1 MARRFLSPAPLTWF
15 TIENLVQEVFWLI
28 LFIILAPILGPRP
41 YGLFSIV
48 MVFIGVSEF
57 LLLESMAEALIT
69 VDHLDQKHTS
79 TVNLCN
85 GLISISGA
93 LAIAVL
99 APLIAYVYND
109 MEIKSLLWAL
119 IPLPVLSSL
128 MATPVAMLRRSLR
141 FKRLAIRSILGLAVG
156 GSIGVAFGIA
166 GAGVW
171 ALVFQI
177 LAQRVCE
184 FVILWHSFPSH
195 LRFGWSR
202 KHFREMRPIAV
213 NVFAS
218 RIMAFAGGQIPRVV
232 IGYDLGAA
240 QLGLFILATRVLG
253 AIIQLTIVPRK
264 IVGRVQ
270 LRLLKPGSPA
280 FDAAFRSMVL
290 EVSMLCFPLILGTAI
305 LTPDL
310 FATWLGSRWQGG
322 ELPTQLIVL
331 SGIPMMFFYC
341 SSAGLMASKRS
352 GFEAWV
358 NMAQSL
364 TLSVT
369 VVLVAPFGLILTCMA
384 LLVQPIALLPLPL
397 YLLRLYSGMSAKAIL
412 LASLAPLCGA
422 ALMAGMVYGARPLLL
437 HSLSLPEIPALL
449 LLVGLGAATYVLF
462 LQIFTPQQF
471 KQLLIR
477 LFVA

>member
-1 MARRFLSPAPLTWF
+1 MARQFISPAPLAWF
-15 TIENLVQEVFWLI
+15 TIENLVQQVFWLI

-48 MVFIGVSEF
+48 MAFIGVGEF
-57 LLLESMAEALIT
+57 VLLEGMAEALIT

-79 TVNLCN
+79 TANLCN
-85 GLISISGA
+85 GLIAVSQA

-99 APLIAYVYND
+99 APLIAYIYND
-109 MEIKSLLWAL
+109 IEIRSLLWAL

-128 MATPVAMLRRSLR
+128 MATPVAILRRSMR
-141 FKRLAIRSILGLAVG
+141 FKRLAVRSIIALTVG
-156 GSIGVAFGIA
+156 GLIGVVLGIA

-177 LAQRVCE
+177 LTQRVCE
-184 FVILWHSFPSH
+184 FVILWLAVPSH

-202 KHFREMRPIAV
+202 EHFREMKPIAA

-218 RIMAFAGGQIPRVV
+218 RIMAIAGGQIPRVV

-240 QLGLFILATRVLG
+240 QLGLYTLATRVLD
-253 AIIQLTIVPRK
+253 AIIQLAIVPRK
-264 IVGRVQ
+264 IVGRVE
-270 LRLLKPGSPA
+270 LRLLKPGSLP

-290 EVSMLCFPLILGTAI
+290 DVSMLCFPLILGTVI
-305 LTPDL
+305 LAPDM
-310 FATWLGSRWQGG
+310 FAAWLGSRWRGG
-322 ELPTQLIVL
+322 ELPTQLVVL
-331 SGIPMMFFYC
+331 SGIPMTFFYC

-364 TLSVT
+364 TLSAT
-369 VVLVAPFGLILTCMA
+369 VILVAPFGLVLTCIA

-397 YLLRLYSGMSAKAIL
+397 YLLRLYSGMSTQTIL
-412 LASLAPLCGA
+412 LAPLAPLCGA
-422 ALMAGMVYGARPLLL
+422 ALMAAMVYGARPLL

-449 LLVGLGAATYVLF
+449 LLVGLGAAIYALF
-462 LQIFTPQQF
+462 LQIFTPHQF
-471 KQLLIR
+471 KQLLTR
-477 LFVA
+477 LFVK